1 MNRIP
6 SWVVSKFYIWGSDL
20 KQSNDALF
28 FCRNVYL
35 LNKVILHLFVS
46 ERHPYNRK
54 LCNNQLHKKKLNHY
68 RAVNPP
74 HLKVLSHDAQHM
86 TSFILYKNTHWLWSS
101 QMFAM
106 TQSAQKRCCWHC
118 SIWPDW
124 FTSHQSHYCL
134 H

>member
-1 MNRIP
+1 M
-6 SWVVSKFYIWGSDL
+6 
-20 KQSNDALF
+20 
-28 FCRNVYL
+28 
-35 LNKVILHLFVS
+35 FVS
-46 ERHPYNRK
+46 ERHPYNCK

-74 HLKVLSHDAQHM
+74 HLKILSHDAQHM

-101 QMFAM
+101 QMVAM
-106 TQSAQKRCCWHC
+106 TQSARKRCCWHC

-134 H
+134 YQKCHIPEFTRKCSNLISLLESRVYKKRQTLAIVWELDFRL